1 MAAIAPPPADQ
12 PAADPSATERL
23 TAERAGTDR
32 AAEPA
37 PPTGDAPV
45 SYLALVGR
53 YRRSFVLCVLLF
65 LAAGLLVA
73 WRSPVTY
80 TAQGQMIAGAT
91 SVNAAAVPSFTQA
104 GQALAQTYSRVF
116 SGDEV
121 QRRLAGAGFDRAE
134 DTATA
139 SPLASSSV
147 ILIESTAPSREAA
160 LRATDA
166 GIDALAGTV
175 SSLLDN
181 RASIVRSGDALRAA
195 YVEQAQAQAAI
206 DRLDDKRAAE
216 SSPAYEAATARLGAA
231 QATVSAARQL
241 LTDQVGN
248 SVQSNGVRRLTSAH
262 LTSSTSTQ
270 RFQLWGALGL
280 VAGVVVWSV
289 LAFVRS
295 RPRRRPRSAPQAS

>member
-1 MAAIAPPPADQ
+1 MPVHTAPID
-12 PAADPSATERL
+12 T
-23 TAERAGTDR
+23 
-32 AAEPA
+32 
-37 PPTGDAPV
+37 APV
-45 SYLALVGR
+45 TYLGLVSR
-53 YRRSFVLCVLLF
+53 HRRSFALCVLLF
-65 LAAGLLVA
+65 TAAGLGAGAL
-73 WRSPVTY
+73 SPVTY

-121 QRRLAGAGFDRAE
+121 QKKLVAGGFDRAE

-160 LRATDA
+160 LRAADT
-166 GIDALAGTV
+166 GIDALSSTV
-175 SSLLDN
+175 STLLDN
-181 RASIVRSGDALRAA
+181 STSIVKSGDSLRAA

-206 DRLDDKRAAE
+206 DQLDKNDEPRT
-216 SSPAYEAATARLGAA
+216 SRDYETATARLGAA

-241 LTDQVGN
+241 LSDQVGN

-262 LTSSTSTQ
+262 VTSSTSTQ

-280 VAGVVVWSV
+280 VAGIVVWSV
-289 LAFVRS
+289 AAFLRS
-295 RPRRRPRSAPQAS
+295 RPRRARSAR